1 MEPGLEMEAPAGDD
15 IDPAEVQQV
24 VMEVLRQLSTK
35 RRGARAESVMA
46 PPPPEPAA
54 GGAPEDDAQM
64 AELEAMLA
72 DPDAVPPMPKKP
84 GEDDEDE
91 LE

>member
-1 MEPGLEMEAPAGDD
+1 MEPGLEMEAPADD

-35 RRGARAESVMA
+35 RRGARAEAVMA
-46 PPPPEPAA
+46 PPPPEAAA

-72 DPDAVPPMPKKP
+72 DPDAAPPKKP

-91 LE
+91 ME